1 MSNENEPV
9 ELVIKHAI
17 DLAGESGHEYVTL
30 EHLVLCLLDDM
41 VIQQLC
47 ANESIDCEQI
57 KQDISNYLND
67 DDNSGLVSENGTK
80 GSPKKTKGIERVFQ
94 RGLAQVMFNNKKM
107 FSSVDLLISV
117 LAEEECFAAYFCQLN
132 GLTPELIKSSVT
144 KNVVKEEQSALLSEF
159 TVNLNEEARNSKID
173 PLIGRHTEVNDL
185 VHILAR
191 RKKNNCVLVGE
202 PGTGKTAIAEGLAKK
217 IVDGEVPKTLANK
230 VVYSLDL
237 GAMLAGTK
245 YRGDFEERIKG
256 VLQILESDPDS
267 VLFIDE
273 IHMIMGAG
281 STGQGAVDAAN
292 LLKPVLGRGRLLTIG
307 ATTPDEFAE
316 SFDKDRALM
325 RRFARLDIEE
335 TSVEDTKL
343 IVKGLKQYYE
353 EFHNVS
359 YDEQLLER
367 SVDLTD
373 RYVKTKHFPDK
384 AIDIMDAAGAAVK
397 LREESNV
404 TMKDIVKVV
413 SKLSKVG
420 EDVIDIDSTNAYSSL
435 DTRIKNTVYGQ
446 DEAVDKIVEAILV
459 SKSGLREPHKPIGS
473 FLFVGPTGTGKTE
486 TARSL
491 ANELQAKLVKFD
503 MSEYQERHSVAKLI
517 GAPPGYVGHAEGKMG
532 QGQLVAAVE
541 ESPNC
546 VLLLD
551 EVEKAAPE
559 VLQILLQVMDDGKI
573 TGSMGKVVDFSNVI
587 LLMTSNLGA
596 AKAEEKKIGFGD
608 QVRKGE
614 MNKAVQQFFAPE
626 FRNRLDAVV
635 EFNKLEPTQM
645 LMIVDR
651 LIADTNGLLATNG
664 STVSVALSGNARQ
677 QLSEDGYEPTMGA
690 RPLKRVFEEEVK
702 KPLSRK
708 ILFDNITDCVV
719 TINYVDGEYTFE
731 YSGQEDQMQETDSE

>member
-1 MSNENEPV
+1 MSNENDAV
-9 ELVIKHAI
+9 EIVIKHAI
-17 DLAGESGHEYVTL
+17 DMASDRGHEYVTL
-30 EHLVLCLLDDM
+30 EHLVLCLLDDE
-41 VIQQLC
+41 VIVRLC
-47 ANESIDCEQI
+47 SAESIDINQI
-57 KQDISNYLND
+57 KQDIQNHLD
-67 DDNSGLVSENGTK
+67 GEDNGLISENGSK
-80 GSPKKTKGIERVFQ
+80 GSPKKTKTIERVFQ
-94 RGLAQVMFNNKKM
+94 RGLAQVMFNNKKY
-107 FSSVDLLISV
+107 FSPVDLLLSV
-117 LAEEECFAAYFCQLN
+117 LAEEQSFASFFCQVN
-132 GLTPELIKSSVT
+132 GLTPDLIKNSVT
-144 KNVVKEEQSALLSEF
+144 KSVVQEEHQALLSEF
-159 TVNLNEEARNSKID
+159 TVNLNEEAANSKID
-173 PLIGRHTEVNDL
+173 PLIGRHEEVNDL

-217 IVDGEVPKTLANK
+217 IVDGEVPKTLTNK

-256 VLQILESDPDS
+256 VLQILEADPNS
-267 VLFIDE
+267 ILFIDE

-281 STGQGAVDAAN
+281 STGNGAVDAAN

-335 TSVEDTKL
+335 TSVDDTKL
-343 IVKGLKQYYE
+343 IVKGLKEYYE
-353 EFHNVS
+353 EFHSVT
-359 YDEQLLER
+359 YDENLLDR
-367 SVDLTD
+367 SVELTD

-384 AIDIMDAAGAAVK
+384 AIDVMDAAGAAVK
-397 LREESNV
+397 LREDSEV

-420 EDVIDIDSTNAYSSL
+420 EDVIDIDSTNAYSNL

-486 TARSL
+486 TARAL
-491 ANELQAKLVKFD
+491 ASELQAKLVKFD
-503 MSEYQERHSVAKLI
+503 MSEYQERHSVSKLI

-541 ESPNC
+541 DSPNC

-551 EVEKAAPE
+551 EIEKAAPQ
-559 VLQILLQVMDDGKI
+559 VLQVLLQVMDDGKI
-573 TGSMGKVVDFSNVI
+573 TGSMGKVVDFSNVV

-596 AKAEEKKIGFGD
+596 QASEAKKIGFGD
-608 QVRKGE
+608 QKRKGE
-614 MNKAVQQFFAPE
+614 MNKAVKEFFSPE

-635 EFNKLEPTQM
+635 EFNKLEHSQM

-651 LIADTNGLLATNG
+651 LIADTNKLLASNG
-664 STVSVALSGNARQ
+664 STVTIAITGNARQ
-677 QLSEDGYEPTMGA
+677 QLSEEGYEPTMGA
-690 RPLKRVFEEEVK
+690 RPLKRVFEEQVK

-708 ILFDNITDCVV
+708 ILFDNIVDCTV
-719 TINYVDGEYTFE
+719 TINYVDGEYVFE
-731 YSGQEDQMQETDSE
+731 HTGQ